1 MIPAMNIVAWSRNA
15 PWPEDRQVEQ
25 DLVICRALVDIF
37 NDDVLKK
44 ELRFRGGTALNKLH
58 FPKPYRYSEDIDLTR
73 TTAGNVGPILTRSR
87 AVLEPWMGHAH
98 YDLGEIGP
106 RLTFTMKAEDENA
119 SQPIRVKVEI
129 ATRERTAYDGAKSY
143 PFEVKNPWFSGKAE
157 IASFSREEL
166 LATKLRALLQRDKG
180 RDLVDLAYAVAQFKD
195 LDTARVVTLFG
206 KYLEAGG
213 QSISCAEAEQ
223 RMWAKLDNPSFL
235 ADVRPLLAADE
246 AEKFD
251 RKAERAAFVTVFAK
265 LTKQIPGHAW
275 AETPAMASKF
285 GMPELAGLPPP

>member
-1 MIPAMNIVAWSRNA
+1 MIPKMNIVAWSRTA

-37 NDDVLKK
+37 NDDFLKK

-58 FPKPYRYSEDIDLTR
+58 FRKPYRYSEDIDLTR
-73 TTAGNVGPILTRSR
+73 TTEGPLGPMLDRLR
-87 AVLEPWMGHAH
+87 AVLEPWMGHGH

-119 SQPIRVKVEI
+119 TQPIRVKVEI
-129 ATRERTAYDGAKSY
+129 ATRERTAYDGEKTR
-143 PFEVKNPWFSGKAE
+143 PLDVKNPWFTGKAE
-157 IASFSREEL
+157 IVTFSREEI

-180 RDLVDLAYAVAQFKD
+180 RDLVDLAQAVTQFKD
-195 LDTARVVTLFG
+195 LDAGRVVTLFG
-206 KYLEAGG
+206 KYLAAGG
-213 QSISCAEAEQ
+213 QAISRAEAEQ
-223 RMWAKLDNPSFL
+223 RMWEKLDNPSFL

-251 RKAERAAFVTVFAK
+251 RKAERAAFVTVFATFIK
-265 LTKQIPGHAW
+265 RIPGHPW
-275 AETPAMASKF
+275 AETPAMAKKF
-285 GMPELAGLPPP
+285 GMPDLSQD